1 MYLHRF
7 VVVQE
12 AYTLAVLGYQM
23 AHNRQLFLSP
33 FTEEEIGTGRSNNL
47 SKFTQLS
54 KGQLG
59 FESRKSGTR
68 VCAFSHCIL
77 LSVKQRLKLSLKV
90 LSITLIMF

>member
-7 VVVQE
+7 FVGQE

-54 KGQLG
+54 KGQSWDLNPESLG
-59 FESRKSGTR
+59 PEY
-68 VCAFSHCIL
+68 VL
-77 LSVKQRLKLSLKV
+77 LVTVFYFLSNKD
-90 LSITLIMF
+90 